1 MSTTTGVYRTVHTN
15 GMEIAF
21 VDKGVGKPLGI
32 PRERYEANG
41 YQPPFDALPEK

>member
-1 MSTTTGVYRTVHTN
+1 MSEATGVYRTEKS

-21 VDKGVGKPLGI
+21 VDKGIGNPIGI

-41 YQPPFDALPEK
+41 YKPPFEKLPKK